1 MTKKAADVEVAATFH
16 GPHSET
22 HGKWTYHERADRKA
36 AAHDQDRRRT
46 AVRDDQ
52 SDRRLNKELGLYKQE
67 ADEQAARVKEYV
79 DQGRDEW
86 DIRKQV
92 RHDDMSHVAGGN
104 FARL

>member
-1 MTKKAADVEVAATFH
+1 M
-16 GPHSET
+16 
-22 HGKWTYHERADRKA
+22 
-36 AAHDQDRRRT
+36 
-46 AVRDDQ
+46 
-52 SDRRLNKELGLYKQE
+52 NKELGLYKQE